1 MNIPLDYEIL
11 VNQKEFLYLKHREK
25 DRFIALMKKNM
36 CRIGNQYQI
45 VLGTHLRYDPL
56 HYAIRKIIHRTE
68 KKEDALRW
76 LEKDILR
83 SRRY

>member
-1 MNIPLDYEIL
+1 
-11 VNQKEFLYLKHREK
+11 
-25 DRFIALMKKNM
+25 MKKNM

-45 VLGTHLRYDPL
+45 GIGTHLKDSPL

>member
-25 DRFIALMKKNM
+25 DRFIALIEKNL
-36 CRIGNQYQI
+36 CKIGNQYQI
-45 VLGTHLRYDPL
+45 VLGTHLKDSPL

-83 SRRY
+83 SRKY